1 MTKQNYIYLFELDP
15 VRESDDE
22 ILAGLSAIHD
32 EIVRNGNAVVLT
44 YEQLID
50 SRVFFSLMADRAFY
64 QDVLQLFRQ
73 GCIRISQSGD
83 IRTAVQY
90 LLRRLDDRRPFLVL
104 PLRFTQGH
112 LIALKRRSLLY
123 SDLSE
128 LREYLEGGCRS
139 DKEVEELFLEAGSPC
154 ACPSEEA
161 GDKII
166 AHRRLLHHLYGF
178 LSFILQVSMLPDV
191 FIAPRRTRET
201 APFRFHRVLR
211 CSLQLS
217 LPDVPHWEET
227 RSLLQAL
234 PAFRE
239 GKNDESL
246 YLRELHE
253 AFRAASSGKLT
264 DELRQAYPSAEAVIE
279 LCHNYV
285 SEISICNTAKRYDA
299 NELRELDS
307 SRPTFAADFRRRL
320 QELAMYAGQ
329 HFKQSETRH
338 PFIPFDG
345 KGRIPDFARDARIAG
360 SALRRYSDRAGKV
373 SCYEYTAAAQG
384 RMQRLAR
391 LSILE
396 KLFFTI
402 LCLLMVCGADFI
414 FQSLLPQSA
423 GSAFRNA
430 AGTLFSLLAV
440 EWLSRI
446 LSRHSG
452 FMPLSEVLGEIHT
465 LLADALYILR
475 ITKRTPPVIIPEI
488 RSQEVPIRFTK
499 PKALRDYQAYRN
511 SHASQFSPSD
521 EMPIADTNDKD
532 TLRELI
538 SFSELHQKEFGMIY
552 RSRYNTLLVD
562 PLRKS
567 DGTFLPFERVLP
579 TAGDGI
585 VIVARKAG
593 KFLLLKQYRH
603 ALRNEQYSFP
613 RGYAEPDATPAE
625 NVQRELFE
633 ELHAVVRHTPKSLG
647 FLEPDSGL
655 TSRRTEVF
663 LTELEA
669 YQPSIHHEGILEVR
683 ETCLEEME
691 DMIRDGVLADGYT
704 IGALELWKL
713 KTVHKER

>member
-1 MTKQNYIYLFELDP
+1 MTKQNYIYLFELDSL
-15 VRESDDE
+15 RESDAE
-22 ILAGLSAIHD
+22 ILLGLTAVRD

-44 YEQLID
+44 YEQLVD
-50 SRVFFSLMADRAFY
+50 SRTFFSLMEDRAFRH
-64 QDVLQLFRQ
+64 DILQLFRQ
-73 GCIRISQSGD
+73 GGLRIAQQGD

-90 LLRRLDDRRPFLVL
+90 LLGRLDDDSRPFLSL
-104 PLRFTQGH
+104 PLRAAQGR
-112 LIALKRRSLLY
+112 LIALVRRSLLF

-128 LREYLEGGCRS
+128 LRGYLEGGYRS
-139 DKEVEELFLEAGSPC
+139 DEETDDLFA
-154 ACPSEEA
+154 EA
-161 GDKII
+161 GDVGESPPGGNTIP
-166 AHRRLLHHLYGF
+166 HRRFLHHLYGF
-178 LSFILQVSMLPDV
+178 LSFILQVSLMPDAY
-191 FIAPRRTRET
+191 IAPRRAKET
-201 APFRFHRVLR
+201 APFRFHRILR
-211 CSLQLS
+211 CALQLS
-217 LPDVPHWEET
+217 LPELPHWEQA
-227 RSLLQAL
+227 RPVLQAL
-234 PAFRE
+234 PAFHE
-239 GKNDESL
+239 GKNDASR

-253 AFRAASSGKLT
+253 SFRAAPAGGLA
-264 DELRQAYPSAEAVIE
+264 DAYPSAGAVIE

-285 SEISICNTAKRYDA
+285 CEIRICNTAKRYDV

-320 QELAMYAGQ
+320 QEFSVYAGQ
-329 HFKQSETRH
+329 HFKQSEPRH

-345 KGRIPDFARDARIAG
+345 KGRIPNFARAARIAG
-360 SALRRYSDRAGKV
+360 GALRRYSSRTGKV
-373 SCYEYTAAAQG
+373 SCCEYTAAAQG
-384 RMQRLAR
+384 CMQRLVR

-475 ITKRTPPVIIPEI
+475 ITKRTLPAIIPEM

-499 PKALRDYQAYRN
+499 PKALRAYQAYRN

-663 LTELEA
+663 LAELDDYTA
-669 YQPSIHHEGILEVR
+669 SIHYEGILEVM
-683 ETCLEEME
+683 EAGPEEME
-691 DMIRDGVLADGYT
+691 RMIRDGVISDGYT
-704 IGALELWKL
+704 VGALELWKL
-713 KTVHKER
+713 KTVHKEK